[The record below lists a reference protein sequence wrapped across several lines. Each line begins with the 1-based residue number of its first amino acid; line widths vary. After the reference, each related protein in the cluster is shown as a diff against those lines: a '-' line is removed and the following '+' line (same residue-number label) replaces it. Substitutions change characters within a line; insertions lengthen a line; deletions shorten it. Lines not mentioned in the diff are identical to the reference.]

1 MITKS
6 PTLPEIEA
14 LTPRKAQALA
24 DALTQPR
31 VEAAFA
37 AQARWARRQAR
48 TEHPDGKFDGARRW
62 VPSAGEN
69 IDGFTSQVRTPS
81 RAWPMS
87 YMLAARSL
95 GHCEALEG
103 AQHEDVLTLRRA
115 KMLDG
120 IDATTTP
127 TAVKAQAQAQ
137 AVWSALLIRADR
149 LNLDPAARTHHDASV
164 QQVLDQRL
172 VSAAAASKSDV
183 VNTLL
188 AHGADVHA
196 NDDQALREAAQNG
209 HTEAAK
215 PLLTASA
222 DPVRAFARDP
232 SLSNSTRSLLDH
244 AITESGSTHAAAFF
258 AAHGPQ
264 AFPLIE
270 AQVHAQQ
277 HRTPLQRAPLG
288 PCPVPGA
295 SRLRAPA
302 RASVGDDLD
311 H

>member
-37 AQARWARRQAR
+37 AHARWARRQAR

-127 TAVKAQAQAQ
+127 TAAKTQAQA
-137 AVWSALLIRADR
+137 AWSALLVRA
-149 LNLDPAARTHHDASV
+149 AQA
-164 QQVLDQRL
+164 
-172 VSAAAASKSDV
+172 
-183 VNTLL
+183 
-188 AHGADVHA
+188 HA
-196 NDDQALREAAQNG
+196 NE
-209 HTEAAK
+209 H
-215 PLLTASA
+215 
-222 DPVRAFARDP
+222 RA
-232 SLSNSTRSLLDH
+232 
-244 AITESGSTHAAAFF
+244 
-258 AAHGPQ
+258 
-264 AFPLIE
+264 
-270 AQVHAQQ
+270 
-277 HRTPLQRAPLG
+277 PLQRAPLG
-288 PCPVPGA
+288 PCSTP
-295 SRLRAPA
+295 SAPRQHAAA
-302 RASVGDDLD
+302 RPAVSDEMD